1 MALITKDNKDWAYP
15 INALDRFYFCSTGI
29 GFHLKIIKNI
39 IPIIKLPSYK
49 SFIER
54 VYWFLIHKSDAYK
67 LKDFCQSSEVNIKFY
82 IDIDMKKVN
91 DVNKFANYLNTEV
104 DPIIAHRF
112 LSEHTL
118 QVNPPWSG
126 Q

>member
-1 MALITKDNKDWAYP
+1 MSLITKDKRDWAYP
-15 INALDRFYFCSTGI
+15 INALDRFYFCSTGR
-29 GFHLKIIKNI
+29 GFNLKIIKNI
-39 IPIIKLPSYK
+39 IPIIKLPSYI

-54 VYWFLIHKSDAYK
+54 IYWFLISKSDACK
-67 LKDFCQSSEVNIKFY
+67 LKDLCQSPEVSIKFH
-82 IDIDMKKVN
+82 IDIDMEKVN
-91 DVNKFANYLNTEV
+91 DVNEFANYLNTEV
-104 DPIIAHRF
+104 DPSVAHRF